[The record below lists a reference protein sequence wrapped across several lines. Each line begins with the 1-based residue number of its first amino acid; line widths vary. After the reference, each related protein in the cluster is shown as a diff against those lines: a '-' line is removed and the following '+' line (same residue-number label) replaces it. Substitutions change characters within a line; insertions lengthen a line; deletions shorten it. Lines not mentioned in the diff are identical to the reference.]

1 MSPAPGDLFVAPML
15 ATLVRDPFDDPD
27 WLFEIKWDGFRV
39 EACVSGGEVA
49 LFTRGGQDAKRYFG
63 DILSPADW
71 LAADEAVI
79 DGELV
84 ALDELGG
91 SDFAL
96 LQRGMRG
103 RSAVGGSTGLTYQ
116 AFDLLRLDGVSLLE
130 RPLEERKKKLEAV
143 LRPDPRVRYS
153 EHVERDGVAF
163 FEAAR
168 ARHLEGIIAKQR
180 ASPYLPGV
188 RSPSWLKVKNRPEQE
203 LVVVGWTTGTGY
215 ATELAALL
223 VAVNVDGRLTYAG
236 KVGAGFDQ
244 AGRRELVK
252 RLGPLET
259 AEPPL
264 HDAPTGR
271 LRRDATWVRP
281 ELVIRADFA
290 GWTRD
295 GKVRQASF
303 KGIEIEKDPRDV
315 GREAPA

>member
-1 MSPAPGDLFVAPML
+1 MPLTPEDLFVAPML

-39 EACVSGGEVA
+39 EACVAGGETA

-63 DILSPADW
+63 DILSPTDW

-79 DGELV
+79 DGEPV
-84 ALDELGG
+84 ALDELGD

-96 LQRGMRG
+96 LQRGIGG
-103 RSAVGGSTGLTYQ
+103 RSAAGGSTGLTYQ
-116 AFDLLRLDGVSLLE
+116 AFDLLRLGGVSLLDQ
-130 RPLEERKKKLEAV
+130 PLEERKRQLAAV
-143 LRPDPRVRYS
+143 LRPDARVRYS
-153 EHVERDGVAF
+153 EHVEGDGVAF

-168 ARHLEGIIAKQR
+168 ERRLEGIIAKQR
-180 ASPYLPGV
+180 RSPYLPGV
-188 RSPSWLKVKNRPEQE
+188 RSSSWLKVKNRPEQE

-215 ATELAALL
+215 ASELAALL

-244 AGRRELVK
+244 AGRRELAK
-252 RLGPLET
+252 RLGALEA

-264 HDAPTGR
+264 DDPPTGR
-271 LRRDATWVRP
+271 LRREATWVRP

-315 GREAPA
+315 IRETPA

>member
-1 MSPAPGDLFVAPML
+1 MPRAPGDLFVAPML
-15 ATLVRDPFDDPD
+15 ATLVRDPFDDPG

-39 EACVSGGEVA
+39 EACVADGRIA

-63 DILSPADW
+63 DVLSPTDW

-84 ALDELGG
+84 ALDEEGG

-96 LQRGMRG
+96 LQRGIGG
-103 RSAVGGSTGLTYQ
+103 RSAAGGSSGLTYQ
-116 AFDLLRLDGVSLLE
+116 AFDLLRLDGVSLLDQ
-130 RPLEERKKKLEAV
+130 PLEERKRQLAAV

-153 EHVERDGVAF
+153 EHVEGDGIAF
-163 FEAAR
+163 FDAAR
-168 ARHLEGIIAKQR
+168 ERRLEGIIAKQR
-180 ASPYLPGV
+180 GSPYLPGV
-188 RSPSWLKVKNRPEQE
+188 RSSSWLKVKNRPEQE

-215 ATELAALL
+215 ASELAALL

-252 RLGPLET
+252 RLAPLEST
-259 AEPPL
+259 EPPL
-264 HDAPTGR
+264 DQPPTGR
-271 LRRDATWVRP
+271 LQREATWVRP

-303 KGIEIEKDPRDV
+303 KGIEIEKDPRV
-315 GREAPA
+315 VVREAPA

>member
-1 MSPAPGDLFVAPML
+1 MSRAPGDLFVAPML

-39 EACVSGGEVA
+39 EACISGGEIA

-63 DILSPADW
+63 DILGPADW

-84 ALDELGG
+84 ALDESGG

-96 LQRGMRG
+96 LQRGIGG
-103 RSAVGGSTGLTYQ
+103 RSAAGGSTGLTYQ
-116 AFDLLRLDGVSLLE
+116 AFDLLRLDGVSLLDQ
-130 RPLEERKKKLEAV
+130 PLEERKRQLEAV

-153 EHVERDGVAF
+153 EHVEGEGVAF

-168 ARHLEGIIAKQR
+168 VRRLEGIIAKQR
-180 ASPYLPGV
+180 GSPYLPGV

-223 VAVNVDGRLTYAG
+223 VAVNVEGRLTYAG

-259 AEPPL
+259 SEPPL
-264 HDAPTGR
+264 DEPPTGR
-271 LRRDATWVRP
+271 LRREATWVRP

-303 KGIEIEKDPRDV
+303 KGIEIEKDTRDV
-315 GREAPA
+315 VREAPA

>member
-1 MSPAPGDLFVAPML
+1 MPLTPEDLFVAPML

-39 EACVSGGEVA
+39 EACVAGGETA

-63 DILSPADW
+63 DILSPTDW

-96 LQRGMRG
+96 LQRGIGG
-103 RSAVGGSTGLTYQ
+103 RSAAGGSTGLTYQ
-116 AFDLLRLDGVSLLE
+116 AFDLLRLDGVSLLDQ
-130 RPLEERKKKLEAV
+130 PLEERKRQLAAI

-153 EHVERDGVAF
+153 EHVEGDGVAF

-168 ARHLEGIIAKQR
+168 DRRLEGIIAKQR
-180 ASPYLPGV
+180 RSPYLPGV
-188 RSPSWLKVKNRPEQE
+188 RSSSWLKVKNRPEQE

-223 VAVNVDGRLTYAG
+223 VAVNEGGELVYAG
-236 KVGAGFDQ
+236 KVGAGFNTQ
-244 AGRRELVK
+244 SRTELVK
-252 RLGPLET
+252 RLRPLE
-259 AEPPL
+259 AAGPAVASPPR
-264 HDAPTGR
+264 GR
-271 LRRDATWVRP
+271 LLRETTWVRP

-290 GWTRD
+290 GWTGD
-295 GKVRQASF
+295 GKVRQASY
-303 KGIEIEKDPRDV
+303 KGVELEKDPSDV
-315 GREAPA
+315 VREVAA